1 MVDHK
6 AALRA
11 LAEGDGCKASLLAA
25 AHIEYIERQ
34 LVSSRNYSENLR
46 RKLER
51 VRHQRNELRRQLT
64 EKTHGGDTA
73 GCNCCSDLDGG
84 RGDDRRDG
92 GAAVEPV

>member
-1 MVDHK
+1 MIDHK

-11 LAEGDGCKASLLAA
+11 LAAEDGCKASLLAA

-34 LVSSRNYSENLR
+34 LASSRDYSENLR

-64 EKTHGGDTA
+64 ELNHGG
-73 GCNCCSDLDGG
+73 NIVS
-84 RGDDRRDG
+84 RNDDRDAG
-92 GAAVEPV
+92 GAVVEPV

>member
-1 MVDHK
+1 MIDHK

-11 LAEGDGCKASLLAA
+11 LAAEDGCKASLLAA

-51 VRHQRNELRRQLT
+51 VRHQRNELRTKLNVDGHKI
-64 EKTHGGDTA
+64 EKGPA
-73 GCNCCSDLDGG
+73 
-84 RGDDRRDG
+84 
-92 GAAVEPV
+92 